1 MELTI
6 KAIGLLST
14 GLQYDG
20 TKEFN
25 PKTKKEEFSSRRLN
39 GEESS
44 QRRHFSKAVESALKE
59 YQEKWK
65 EIADKHNGLVKEK
78 TEELKK
84 ENPREKEEEKE
95 VYDKRI
101 DIIVAQIKEISDS
114 LREVQGSFNELD
126 AVKHTFEITE
136 ETKKVC
142 KKYFEEW
149 GDKVGFE
156 PKDDDVLEELEEALK

>member
-1 MELTI
+1 MELTV

-25 PKTKKEEFSSRRLN
+25 PKTKKEEFASRRLN

-44 QRRHFSKAVESALKE
+44 QRRHFSKAVESALTE

-84 ENPREKEEEKE
+84 ENPKEEKEEGE
-95 VYDKRI
+95 VYKKRI
-101 DIIVAQIKEISDS
+101 DIMVAQVKEVSDS
-114 LREVQGSFNELD
+114 LREAQEGFNELD
-126 AVKHTFEITE
+126 VIKNIFEITK
-136 ETKKVC
+136 ETKNVC